1 MSFARLMACLIAVL
15 AASLSIA
22 WAQELPGD
30 IRAYS
35 ERRAG
40 CNYWPSEPA
49 SSSVRRAEIQRHV
62 RQLRC
67 ETIDREEAVLKNRY
81 RNQPAFLEA
90 IADAHDAMP
99 D

>member
-1 MSFARLMACLIAVL
+1 MSFARLACTIAAL
-15 AASLSIA
+15 LASLSVA

-49 SSSVRRAEIQRHV
+49 SSSARRTEIQRNI
-62 RQLRC
+62 RGLRC
-67 ETIDREEAVLKNRY
+67 DTIDREEAVLKNRY
-81 RNQPAFLEA
+81 RDQPAMLEA